1 MAMGTGPLA
10 VAPGNMLDDHPMIG
24 AVDSPGGV
32 KKPRHNPPQRRKEK
46 PALGQSVIT
55 RGRPQAARTSTPDA
69 LVRLHRD
76 LETTRLAVP
85 MALKPDVAINKSGK
99 MLNGVQNG
107 LNLQLHGWSA
117 APCSIDL
124 QQRLISPRPAFFN
137 PLPPEIFALPY
148 RCGLEDKALQECNLS
163 AEPPW
168 IAMSASHP
176 VRVKVSDRTPV
187 LGMSLQ
193 ATAKAKN
200 SSLFRPSGR
209 CFSCGI
215 THKSCY

>member
-1 MAMGTGPLA
+1 
-10 VAPGNMLDDHPMIG
+10 
-24 AVDSPGGV
+24 
-32 KKPRHNPPQRRKEK
+32 
-46 PALGQSVIT
+46 
-55 RGRPQAARTSTPDA
+55 
-69 LVRLHRD
+69 
-76 LETTRLAVP
+76 

-168 IAMSASHP
+168 IAMPASHP

-200 SSLFRPSGR
+200 SSPFPAVRPLFFMRNYPQ
-209 CFSCGI
+209 I
-215 THKSCY
+215 MLLTHNFPVRIAGTACSPASTLHTPPHW